1 MVRAMLPVYK
11 SRFDRLTSSKT
22 VRLLLLEF
30 TVVLAGVLAAQLLQD
45 VFAGRAERA
54 RAAEQRAGVIAAL
67 HNSAELG
74 DIRVRMYACMLDR
87 IERVRD
93 VLGGPN
99 GDQAFAASL
108 TVPEQMILDDAGW
121 ESARPLLTKYFG
133 TVDAM
138 KFSSVQYLIHQMD
151 AAQDTELAAWQRL
164 TLLRPENGPV
174 TPGLR
179 AELQVALADAARA
192 NRLLKEAGGV
202 VYARGRDLNVPMHA
216 NTLAGFS
223 GSGKLCAA
231 MVAYPAER
239 HAAAAAKGQLADG
252 TPLHPRLQAA
262 MQSRQ

>member
-22 VRLLLLEF
+22 LRLLLLEF
-30 TVVLAGVLAAQLLQD
+30 TVVFAGVFVAQLLQD

-108 TVPEQMILDDAGW
+108 TVPEQMILDDAG
-121 ESARPLLTKYFG
+121 
-133 TVDAM
+133 
-138 KFSSVQYLIHQMD
+138 
-151 AAQDTELAAWQRL
+151 
-164 TLLRPENGPV
+164 
-174 TPGLR
+174 
-179 AELQVALADAARA
+179 
-192 NRLLKEAGGV
+192 
-202 VYARGRDLNVPMHA
+202 
-216 NTLAGFS
+216 
-223 GSGKLCAA
+223 
-231 MVAYPAER
+231 
-239 HAAAAAKGQLADG
+239 
-252 TPLHPRLQAA
+252 
-262 MQSRQ
+262 